1 MKLIKAHAF
10 GNDFLLVDA
19 YDFSG
24 LADPLTFTRDVCS
37 RHRGI
42 GADGLIVFETRSAG
56 ASMQLFNADGS
67 RSEISGNGV
76 RCLAAWIASTQ
87 QLQDGTFVDIETDA
101 GLKSLELLDRREGRY
116 TFCAAMGQPER
127 IEQVV
132 LDVDGESVTAVTLRV
147 GNPQCVVLGEVTDAR
162 LQTIGRALA
171 VHSHFPEGTNV
182 ELATVEAPN
191 RVRILIWERGV
202 GPTESSG
209 TGSCAAAVAAIS
221 FGGASR
227 DLADR
232 RAGWDAARRMG
243 RGGAVPDRLGGN
255 HRREPLAEIL
265 MRSLHEAGEAVETY
279 SPAEEL
285 FNRRRGIVGLVGGP
299 LALVVLLLAPLPIA
313 APAHR
318 LAAILLM
325 MVILWITEALPLAVT
340 ALIGPV
346 LAVILQ
352 VAPART
358 VFAPFADP
366 IIFLFI
372 GSFMLAEAMFAHGL
386 DRRIAFG
393 ALSSRAVGGSPTR
406 ILLVYGA
413 VATGISMWISN
424 TATTAMMFPIGL
436 SIVAHL
442 TKGRESDVASRNF
455 ATAMML
461 MAAFGA
467 SIGGMGTPI
476 GTPPNLIGKGMLE
489 RIAHEH
495 ISFFQWMMLGVPL
508 AVLLFVFLVV
518 YFRWRLLKG
527 LKVDLAQA
535 AHIQDELRKLGPI
548 SAGQRNTLI
557 AFATTVALWLFPGV
571 LAIAGLADSG
581 FARAYEA
588 AVPESIAAM
597 IGAILLFLLPVN
609 WRARRF
615 TLSWEQA
622 IRIDWGI
629 ILLFGGGLAMGALAF
644 STGLAEAVGHGI
656 TSWLP
661 VRSTFSLTVLFTA
674 VAIVMSETAS
684 NTASANMIVPVAI
697 AVAQA
702 SGIDPLE
709 PALGATFGASMG
721 FMMPISTPPNA
732 IVYSSGHV
740 PITAMMRHG
749 IALDIAGFIF
759 IVLVVSGLGW
769 VI

>member
-1 MKLIKAHAF
+1 
-10 GNDFLLVDA
+10 
-19 YDFSG
+19 
-24 LADPLTFTRDVCS
+24 
-37 RHRGI
+37 
-42 GADGLIVFETRSAG
+42 
-56 ASMQLFNADGS
+56 
-67 RSEISGNGV
+67 
-76 RCLAAWIASTQ
+76 
-87 QLQDGTFVDIETDA
+87 
-101 GLKSLELLDRREGRY
+101 
-116 TFCAAMGQPER
+116 
-127 IEQVV
+127 
-132 LDVDGESVTAVTLRV
+132 
-147 GNPQCVVLGEVTDAR
+147 
-162 LQTIGRALA
+162 
-171 VHSHFPEGTNV
+171 
-182 ELATVEAPN
+182 
-191 RVRILIWERGV
+191 
-202 GPTESSG
+202 
-209 TGSCAAAVAAIS
+209 
-221 FGGASR
+221 
-227 DLADR
+227 
-232 RAGWDAARRMG
+232 
-243 RGGAVPDRLGGN
+243 
-255 HRREPLAEIL
+255 
-265 MRSLHEAGEAVETY
+265 MRSLHQAGEAGEAY

-285 FNRRRGIVGLVGGP
+285 FNRRRRTVGLIAGP
-299 LALVVLLLAPLPIA
+299 LALLILLAAPLPIP

-325 MVILWITEALPLAVT
+325 MVVLWITEALPLAVT

-352 VAPART
+352 VAPARA

-406 ILLVYGA
+406 ILLVFGA

-436 SIVAHL
+436 SIVSHL
-442 TKGRESDVASRNF
+442 TKGRESDPASRNF

-461 MAAFGA
+461 IAAFGA
-467 SIGGMGTPI
+467 SVGGLGTPI

-489 RIAHEH
+489 RIANQH
-495 ISFFQWMMLGVPL
+495 ISFFQWMLLGVPL
-508 AVLLFVFLVV
+508 ATLLFMFLVV
-518 YFRWRLLKG
+518 YFRWRLLRG
-527 LKVDLAQA
+527 LKVDSAQT
-535 AHIQDELRKLGPI
+535 AHIHQELQKLGPI
-548 SAGQRNTLI
+548 SPAQRNTLI
-557 AFATTVALWLFPGV
+557 AFGTTVALWLLPGV
-571 LAIAGLADSG
+571 LAITGFGDSA
-581 FARAYEA
+581 FAQQYEA
-588 AVPESIAAM
+588 AVPESVAAM
-597 IGAILLFLLPVN
+597 IGAILLFLLPVS

-622 IRIDWGI
+622 VQIDWGI

-644 STGLAEAVGHGI
+644 STGLAESMGRGI
-656 TSWLP
+656 TAWLP
-661 VRSTFSLTVLFTA
+661 VRSTLSLTILFTA
-674 VAIVMSETAS
+674 VAIVMSEAAS

-749 IALDIAGFIF
+749 IALDIAGFIL
-759 IVLVVSGLGW
+759 IVVIVSSFGW
-769 VI
+769 MI

>member
-1 MKLIKAHAF
+1 MP
-10 GNDFLLVDA
+10 LV
-19 YDFSG
+19 
-24 LADPLTFTRDVCS
+24 
-37 RHRGI
+37 
-42 GADGLIVFETRSAG
+42 
-56 ASMQLFNADGS
+56 
-67 RSEISGNGV
+67 
-76 RCLAAWIASTQ
+76 
-87 QLQDGTFVDIETDA
+87 
-101 GLKSLELLDRREGRY
+101 
-116 TFCAAMGQPER
+116 
-127 IEQVV
+127 
-132 LDVDGESVTAVTLRV
+132 
-147 GNPQCVVLGEVTDAR
+147 
-162 LQTIGRALA
+162 
-171 VHSHFPEGTNV
+171 
-182 ELATVEAPN
+182 
-191 RVRILIWERGV
+191 
-202 GPTESSG
+202 
-209 TGSCAAAVAAIS
+209 
-221 FGGASR
+221 
-227 DLADR
+227 
-232 RAGWDAARRMG
+232 
-243 RGGAVPDRLGGN
+243 
-255 HRREPLAEIL
+255 EIL

-285 FNRRRGIVGLVGGP
+285 FNRRRRNVGLIAGP
-299 LALVVLLLAPLPIA
+299 LALLVLLA
-313 APAHR
+313 APIPVSLAAHR

-346 LAVILQ
+346 LAIILQ
-352 VAPART
+352 VAPARA

-442 TKGRESDVASRNF
+442 TKGQESNVAARNF

-467 SIGGMGTPI
+467 SIGGLGTPI

-489 RIAHEH
+489 RIAHQQ
-495 ISFFQWMMLGVPL
+495 ISFLQWMMLGVPL
-508 AVLLFVFLVV
+508 AVLLFAFLVI
-518 YFRWRLLKG
+518 YFRWTLLRG
-527 LKVDLAQA
+527 LTVDLARA
-535 AHIQDELRKLGPI
+535 AHIQDELRKLGPV
-548 SAGQRNTLI
+548 STGQRNTLV
-557 AFATTVALWLFPGV
+557 AFGMTVALWLFPGV
-571 LAIAGLADSG
+571 LAIAGLNESA
-581 FARAYEA
+581 FARGYDL
-588 AVPESIAAM
+588 AVPESVAAM

-609 WRARRF
+609 WRARQF

-622 IRIDWGI
+622 VRIDWGI

-644 STGLAEAVGHGI
+644 STGLAEAIGHGI
-656 TSWLP
+656 TAWLP
-661 VRSTFSLTVLFTA
+661 VRSTLSLTILFTA

-740 PITAMMRHG
+740 PITTMMRHG
-749 IALDIAGFIF
+749 IALDIAGFIA
-759 IVLVVSGLGW
+759 IVAVVMGLGW